1 MKAHIKLMTEG
12 KPVRLIVTFA
22 FPLMIG
28 NIFQQMY
35 SVADSMIVGKTL
47 GVAALAALG
56 ASTWPN
62 WIFLGVVMGLSQGV
76 SITLAHSF
84 GRGDER
90 MLRRGFGNSI
100 VLCAAFAVC
109 LLACGE
115 MLADEMLAFL
125 GTPEELIPQAL
136 VYLRISYAGIPVI
149 TTYNLLASTLRA
161 LGDSRT
167 PLYSMITA
175 SVINIALDLLFVCFF
190 RWGIGGAAWA
200 TIIAQFFSAVFCLP
214 AVLRIRQLHIRRSD
228 LSPDIPLLRSIA
240 ILSAPMMLQNFL
252 IVIGGMVVQS
262 VVNTFSVIFIAG
274 FTAGA
279 KMHGVLEIA
288 TSSFGF
294 AMTTYV
300 AQNLGAGRIDRIHEG
315 VRSAFWAAIATAC
328 VIAAVMLLTGR
339 MILSGFVSGTP
350 EEIQATVDVAYRY
363 LAIMC
368 VCLPVLYLLYI
379 FRSSTQGLGNTF
391 LPMVS
396 AFAEL
401 IMRVASALILARII
415 GETGL
420 FIAEVAAWG
429 GAVAVLI
436 FSYIYTIRKIENKQ
450 ENRGW
455 PPSSAV
461 TGQ

>member
-1 MKAHIKLMTEG
+1 MTEG

-62 WIFLGVVMGLSQGV
+62 WIFLGVVMGLSQGI

-90 MLRRGFGNSI
+90 MLRRGFGNAI
-100 VLCAAFAVC
+100 VLSAVFAFV
-109 LLACGE
+109 LLAGGELLARE
-115 MLADEMLAFL
+115 MLVFL

-149 TTYNLLASTLRA
+149 TAYNLLASTLRA

-175 SVINIALDLLFVCFF
+175 SVINIALDLLFVCYF

-200 TIIAQFFSAVFCLP
+200 TIIAQFCSAAFCLP
-214 AVLRIRQLHIRRSD
+214 AVLRIRQLHIRSTD
-228 LSPDIPLLRSIA
+228 LIPDIPLLRSVA

-252 IVIGGMVVQS
+252 IVVGGMVVQS
-262 VVNTFSVIFIAG
+262 VVNTFSVTFIAG

-339 MILSGFVSGTP
+339 LILSGFVSGTP
-350 EEIQATVDVAYRY
+350 EEMEATVNVAYRY

-415 GETGL
+415 GEDGL

-429 GAVAVLI
+429 GAVAVLV
-436 FSYIYTIRKIENKQ
+436 FSYIYTIRKIE
-450 ENRGW
+450 RGDRGGYMLHD
-455 PPSSAV
+455 S
-461 TGQ
+461 

>member
-149 TTYNLLASTLRA
+149 TAYNLLASTLRA